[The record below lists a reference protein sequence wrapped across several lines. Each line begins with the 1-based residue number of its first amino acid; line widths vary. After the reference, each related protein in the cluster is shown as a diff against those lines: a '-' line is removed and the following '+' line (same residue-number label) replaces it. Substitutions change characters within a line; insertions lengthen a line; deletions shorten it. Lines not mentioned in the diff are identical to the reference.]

1 MSEPDQP
8 NYRVLKIVVAVLGI
22 AILAMT
28 GVIIITAIN
37 RMGDSVVDDSPREP
51 APVVAETPAPVI
63 PAPPAGTSW
72 THVLLPDGAG
82 EIVDSTISG
91 TILRIVTED
100 AGADR
105 RIHLIDIRTG
115 RRIGE
120 VRAR

>member
-8 NYRVLKIVVAVLGI
+8 NFRVLKIVVAILGI

-28 GVIIITAIN
+28 GIIIVTAIN
-37 RMGDSVVDDSPREP
+37 RMGDSVVDDSSRET
-51 APVVAETPAPVI
+51 APTAAETPAPVM
-63 PAPPAGTSW
+63 PVPPAGTSW

-82 EIVDSTISG
+82 EIVESSVSG
-91 TILRIVTED
+91 SVLLVVTQSAD
-100 AGADR
+100 TDR

-120 VRAR
+120 VRAQ